1 MPMPLIAVNSLS
13 FGYAPGSRALEN
25 IFLEVEEK
33 STWAIIGKNGSGKS
47 TLLKCLCGLLRSRA
61 GAITIQGKPLGSFR
75 PRELAHLIAFVPQA
89 HNRLLPPFSVR
100 DFVMLGRFPF
110 QGFFALPSG
119 KDKTIVDAALQLTDT
134 GALADRI
141 LTTLS
146 GGELQ
151 RVFLASAVAQ
161 KTAILLLDEP
171 MAFLDPMHQELIQ
184 RSIDRIHEEF
194 STTIIAVTH
203 DVNHALNRFTHVCAL
218 SLGAP
223 YYEGTCDNFKGS
235 ALRLLHDIYSIPFYE
250 IRGHDNRHRYYLPE
264 SFLT

>member
-1 MPMPLIAVNSLS
+1 MLMTLIAANSLS
-13 FGYAPGSRALEN
+13 FGYAPGSRVLKN
-25 IFLEVEEK
+25 ISLEVEEK

-47 TLLKCLCGLLRSRA
+47 TLIKCLCGLLRSRA
-61 GAITIQGKPLGSFR
+61 GAITIEGKPIASYR
-75 PRELAHLIAFVPQA
+75 PRELARLIAFVPQTN
-89 HNRLLPPFSVR
+89 NRLLPPFSVR
-100 DFVMLGRFPF
+100 EFVMLGRFPF

-119 KDKTIVDAALQLTDT
+119 SDTANVDAALQLTDT
-134 GALADRI
+134 ESLADRL

-161 KTAILLLDEP
+161 RTAILLLDEP

-184 RSIDRIHEEF
+184 RSIDRIHDEF

-218 SLGAP
+218 SQGAAF
-223 YYEGTCDNFKGS
+223 YEGTCDDFKGS
-235 ALRLLHDIYSIPFYE
+235 ALKLLHDIYSISFYE
-250 IRGHDNRHRYYLPE
+250 IKSYDNRYRYYLPE
-264 SFLT
+264 SLLT

>member
-1 MPMPLIAVNSLS
+1 MLMTLIVVNSLS
-13 FGYAPGSRALEN
+13 FGYAPGSWALEN
-25 IFLEVEEK
+25 ISLEVKEK

-47 TLLKCLCGLLRSRA
+47 TLLKCLCGLVRSRA
-61 GAITIQGKPLGSFR
+61 GAITIQGKRLVSYR
-75 PRELAHLIAFVPQA
+75 PRELARLIAFVPQA
-89 HNRLLPPFSVR
+89 NNRLLPPFSVR

-119 KDKTIVDAALQLTDT
+119 SDKTIVDAALQLTDT
-134 GALADRI
+134 VTLADRL

-161 KTAILLLDEP
+161 RTAILLLDEP

-218 SLGAP
+218 SQGTQL
-223 YYEGTCDNFKGS
+223 YEGTCDNFRRS
-235 ALRLLHDIYSIPFYE
+235 ALRLLHEIYSISFNE
-250 IRGHDNRHRYYLPE
+250 IKGYDNRHRYYLPE

>member
-1 MPMPLIAVNSLS
+1 MLMTLIAVNSLS
-13 FGYAPGSRALEN
+13 FGYAPDSRVLEN
-25 IFLEVEEK
+25 ISLEVEEK

-61 GAITIQGKPLGSFR
+61 GAIAIKEKPLASYR

-89 HNRLLPPFSVR
+89 NNRLLPPFSVR
-100 DFVMLGRFPF
+100 EFVMLGRFPF
-110 QGFFALPSG
+110 QGFFAFPTG
-119 KDKTIVDAALQLTDT
+119 RDTTIVDAALQFTDT
-134 GALADRI
+134 ETLADRL

-161 KTAILLLDEP
+161 RTPILLLDEP

-203 DVNHALNRFTHVCAL
+203 DVNHALSRFTHVCAL
-218 SLGAP
+218 SQGAP
-223 YYEGTCDNFKGS
+223 IYEGTCDDFKES
-235 ALRLLHDIYSIPFYE
+235 ALKLLHDIYSITFYE
-250 IRGHDNRHRYYLPE
+250 IKSYDDRHRYYLPE

>member
-1 MPMPLIAVNSLS
+1 MKVLDGISLEIDE
-13 FGYAPGSRALEN
+13 R
-25 IFLEVEEK
+25 

-47 TLLKCLCGLLRSRA
+47 TLLKCLCGLLHCPG
-61 GAITIQGKPLGSFR
+61 GALLIDGKPLSSYR
-75 PRELAHLIAFVPQA
+75 PMELAHLVAFVPQA
-89 HNRLLPPFSVR
+89 SNRLLPPFTVR

-110 QGFFALPSG
+110 QGFFALSS
-119 KDKTIVDAALQLTDT
+119 KRDRDIVDASLQLTDT
-134 GALADRI
+134 DTLADRL

-161 KTAILLLDEP
+161 RTAILLLDEP

-194 STTIIAVTH
+194 TTTIVAVTH
-203 DVNHALNRFTHVCAL
+203 DINHALNRFSHVCAL
-218 SLGAP
+218 SQ
-223 YYEGTCDNFKGS
+223 GTPFYVGRCDDFRKD
-235 ALRLLHDIYSIPFYE
+235 ALKLLHDIYSINFCE
-250 IRGHDNRHRYYLPE
+250 IKSYDTIHRYYLPE